1 MGNCAIDN
9 FSAYLHQMLI
19 PLLAAVMLAQ
29 AIAPNGVT
37 SAASYAAGFVSA
49 GEIIAIFGQGLG
61 PAKLAMFQLDK
72 AGRIGT
78 SLAGVTV
85 TIDGRPAPLLYVSAG
100 QIAAIVPYGI
110 SSASPRVSVTVN
122 GATSPSASLTL
133 AEAQPGL
140 FSIDSS
146 GTGQAAAI
154 NQDGSLNGAFNPS
167 SKGAVISLYGTGEGH
182 TNPGGTDGQ
191 INVNSNPRPVLPVS
205 ATVGG
210 VPAMVLY
217 AAAAPGQVAGM
228 IQVNLRIPSE
238 TVSGPAVPV
247 VLQIG
252 TKTSPKGITIAVQ

>member
-1 MGNCAIDN
+1 
-9 FSAYLHQMLI
+9 ML
-19 PLLAAVMLAQ
+19 VQ
-29 AIAPNGVT
+29 VVAPNGVT
-37 SAASYAAGFVSA
+37 SAASYAAGFISP
-49 GEIIAIFGQGLG
+49 GEIIAVFGQGLG

-72 AGRIGT
+72 VGRIAT

-85 TIDGRPAPLLYVSAG
+85 TIDGRLAPLLYVSTG
-100 QIAAIVPYGI
+100 QIGAIVPYSI
-110 SSASPRVSVTVN
+110 SSASPRLIVTVN
-122 GATSPSASLTL
+122 GTTSPSASLTL
-133 AEAQPGL
+133 AEAQPGI
-140 FSIDSS
+140 FSLDSS

-154 NQDGSLNGAFNPS
+154 NQDGSLNGVLNPS

-191 INVNSNPRPVLPVS
+191 INLNSTPRPVLPVS

-228 IQVNLRIPSE
+228 IQVNLRIASE

-247 VLQIG
+247 VIKIG